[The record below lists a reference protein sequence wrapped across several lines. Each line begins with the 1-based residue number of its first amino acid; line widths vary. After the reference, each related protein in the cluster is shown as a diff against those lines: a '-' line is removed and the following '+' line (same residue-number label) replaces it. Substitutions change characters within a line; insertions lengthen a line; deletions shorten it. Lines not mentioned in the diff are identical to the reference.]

1 MGSNDTKPEPAAP
14 STAKTADTRSA
25 DEQGYFTQ
33 EPGQGPDA
41 PEDRDAPE
49 RADPKAIA
57 WTASEFIAHA
67 KSPGWYVALAAAA
80 AVLAAIV
87 YLISRDIVSVIVV
100 VVAAMLLGF
109 YGGRQPR
116 QLEYKLDYKGLSIGD
131 KHLGYGE
138 FRSFSVMAE
147 AGFSSI
153 VFMPLKRFAAPTTI
167 YYPPEDEDKIVA
179 VLSGHLP
186 LEERTHDAVDRLMHR
201 IRY

>member
-1 MGSNDTKPEPAAP
+1 MGSNDTKPEPNP
-14 STAKTADTRSA
+14 
-25 DEQGYFTQ
+25 DEQTPEGGQPIGGQGYFTQ
-33 EPGQGPDA
+33 ESDTPEGQDGADQA
-41 PEDRDAPE
+41 GQT
-49 RADPKAIA
+49 DPKAIT

-67 KSPGWYVALAAAA
+67 KSPSWYLALSAVAAALS
-80 AVLAAIV
+80 AVV
-87 YLISRDIVSVIVV
+87 YLISRDIISVIVV
-100 VVAAMLLGF
+100 VVAALLLGF

-116 QLEYKLDYKGLSIGD
+116 QLEYKLDFKGLSIDD

-138 FRSFSVMAE
+138 FRSFSVMTE

-167 YYPPEDEDKIVA
+167 YYPPEDEDKIVG

>member
-1 MGSNDTKPEPAAP
+1 MDG
-14 STAKTADTRSA
+14 
-25 DEQGYFTQ
+25 QGYFTQ
-33 EPGQGPDA
+33 EPGT
-41 PEDRDAPE
+41 PEERDEPE
-49 RADPKAIA
+49 RADPKGIT

-67 KSPGWYVALAAAA
+67 KSPAWYLALAAAA
-80 AVLAAIV
+80 AVLAAGV
-87 YLISRDIVSVIVV
+87 YLISRDIISVIVV

-116 QLEYKLDYKGLSIGD
+116 QLEYKLDSKGLSIGD
-131 KHLGYGE
+131 RRLSYGE

-147 AGFSSI
+147 GAFSSI

-167 YYPPEDEDKIVA
+167 YYPPEDEDRIVG